1 MKGNARILA
10 VVVFAIGLALL
21 ALQAIVLHLFGQPA
35 ICTCGYVKLW
45 ESAVLSAENSQ
56 HLFDWYTFS
65 HIIHGFIFYAL
76 LRWIAPRTPVSIRIL
91 YAMGIEIAWELLENS
106 PIIIDRYRATALA
119 QGYSGD
125 SIINSLSDTLSM
137 MFGFILAWRLPLW
150 SVILLALA
158 MELVVGYLIRD
169 NLTLNVIALV
179 HPVQALSHWQSGA
192 GSF

>member
-1 MKGNARILA
+1 MRWNTRISGLWA
-10 VVVFAIGLALL
+10 LAIGLSLL
-21 ALQAIVLHLFGQPA
+21 ALQAIVLHLFGQPT

-56 HLFDWYTFS
+56 HLLDWYTFS
-65 HIIHGFIFYAL
+65 HIIHGFLFYAL
-76 LRWIAPRTPVSIRIL
+76 LRWIAPRMPVFVRIL

-106 PIIIDRYRATALA
+106 PLIIDRYRATALA

-125 SIINSLSDTLSM
+125 SIINSISDTLSM
-137 MFGFILAWRLPLW
+137 ALGFVLAWRLPLW
-150 SVILLALA
+150 VVVLLALA

-179 HPVQALSHWQSGA
+179 HPIPALSQWQMGA
-192 GSF
+192 KPF